1 MKPRSLALA
10 LGTALWGVGLTGL
23 AGPLAGNK
31 PNVLFLMADDL
42 RPELG
47 CYGAGHVISPN
58 IDRLAK
64 RGRMLEYQND
74 PWENKNVAAEAA
86 RRAQVLSRKLAKVHP
101 VKRHPADD

>member
-1 MKPRSLALA
+1 MKPRRLALA
-10 LGTALWGVGLTGL
+10 LGTALWGVRLLCL
-23 AGPLAGNK
+23 AGPPAGDK

-64 RGRMLEYQND
+64 RAGN
-74 PWENKNVAAEAA
+74 
-86 RRAQVLSRKLAKVHP
+86 S
-101 VKRHPADD
+101 

>member
-10 LGTALWGVGLTGL
+10 LGTALWGVGL
-23 AGPLAGNK
+23 AGPLAGDK

-64 RGRMLEYQND
+64 RGRMFEHAYCQQ
-74 PWENKNVAAEAA
+74 A
-86 RRAQVLSRKLAKVHP
+86 
-101 VKRHPADD
+101 